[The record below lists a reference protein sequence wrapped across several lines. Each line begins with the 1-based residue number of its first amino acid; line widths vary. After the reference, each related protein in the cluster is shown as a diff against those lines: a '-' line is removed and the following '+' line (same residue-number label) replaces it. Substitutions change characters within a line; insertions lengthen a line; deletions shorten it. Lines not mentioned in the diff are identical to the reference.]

1 MQPTVRSWSGEAPS
15 DAIVRPNHPPVS
27 DPRLSVT
34 SDPRVP
40 HVSDPRLALPGDPR
54 FPSAEGL
61 SKRTA
66 PVKDI
71 AAKESVANVTVTGT
85 PPSRAAERRVPGP
98 EYQTR
103 FCAAGELEAVNDG
116 SSDQKFTVCTS
127 AQFCSS
133 WGPDFQYFHEFHRS
147 NAERELSRAVKEV
160 KKPEIRDLSI
170 TLNEDEDDA
179 TAFVA
184 AADELA
190 ELTKGFDVDER
201 DSRLSLSEAVRG
213 CSSVT
218 SRKAEDSNEA
228 SSLQKSAVE
237 PEVAPELT
245 SQISGLGFVIVPV
258 HRDYLGLLFSDD
270 IYEGG
275 LPGLQQECVP
285 SNVRLLMVLR
295 RKNATLVVVGDIGR
309 SPRMCYH
316 AKSLADK
323 NYHVQIVG
331 YADSVMHP
339 VIEQHPLIRY
349 YSML

>member
-1 MQPTVRSWSGEAPS
+1 MDGSGPECQ
-15 DAIVRPNHPPVS
+15 
-27 DPRLSVT
+27 
-34 SDPRVP
+34 
-40 HVSDPRLALPGDPR
+40 PR
-54 FPSAEGL
+54 FFAS
-61 SKRTA
+61 
-66 PVKDI
+66 
-71 AAKESVANVTVTGT
+71 
-85 PPSRAAERRVPGP
+85 
-98 EYQTR
+98 
-103 FCAAGELEAVNDG
+103 GELEAVNDG

-133 WGPDFQYFHEFHRS
+133 WGPDFQYFHEVLQRAQLEHDRFSRDSTQLWHDYFSGNPAQLRHGGFSGNPAQFGDGDFHRS
-147 NAERELSRAVKEV
+147 NAEREIARAAKEV

-170 TLNEDEDDA
+170 TLNEDDDDA

-184 AADELA
+184 TADELA

-218 SRKAEDSNEA
+218 SRKAEDSNET

-245 SQISGLGFVIVPV
+245 SQVSGLGFVIVTV
-258 HRDYLGLLFSDD
+258 HRDYFGLIFFDD
-270 IYEGG
+270 IYEGRLSG
-275 LPGLQQECVP
+275 FCGIL

-339 VIEQHPLIRY
+339 VIKQHPLIRY
-349 YSML
+349 Y